1 MTYFE
6 KIEIENFAEIKI
18 AGVCSMEAGTS
29 FGGFGAIIS
38 QNGIEGNI
46 FGGSSLTTKNQME
59 LMACIQALESLSQ
72 KSSVIIRTNSI
83 YLIEGITKWIN
94 GWKKNGW
101 ITKSGKHVKNKTF
114 WIELEKVA
122 SKHQITWK
130 LIFDQGKLAVELAE
144 KAKEAEKI
152 KFKQSLNKK

>member
-18 AGVCSMEAGTS
+18 AGVCSIDAGTS

-38 QNGIEGNI
+38 ENGIERNI

-83 YLIEGITKWIN
+83 YIIEGITRWIN

-101 ITKSGKHVKNKTF
+101 ITKNGEHVKNKTF
-114 WIELEKVA
+114 WIELDKVA
-122 SKHQITWK
+122 SKHQISWK
-130 LIFDQGKLAVELAE
+130 LIFDQSKLVFELAE

-152 KFKQSLNKK
+152 KFKQSLIKK

>member
-38 QNGIEGNI
+38 ENGIERNI
-46 FGGSSLTTKNQME
+46 FGGSSLATKNQME

-83 YLIEGITKWIN
+83 YIIDGITRWIN

-101 ITKSGKHVKNKTF
+101 ITKSGEHVKNKTF

-122 SKHQITWK
+122 SKHQISWK

-144 KAKEAEKI
+144 QAKEWEKI
-152 KFKQSLNKK
+152 KFKQSLIKK

>member
-38 QNGIEGNI
+38 QNGNESNI
-46 FGGSSLTTKNQME
+46 FGGSSLATKNQME

-83 YLIEGITKWIN
+83 YLIEGITRWIN

-101 ITKSGKHVKNKTF
+101 ITKSGEHVKNKTF

-130 LIFDQGKLAVELAE
+130 LNFNEDKLAIELAE

-152 KFKQSLNKK
+152 KYKQSLTKK

>member
-1 MTYFE
+1 
-6 KIEIENFAEIKI
+6 
-18 AGVCSMEAGTS
+18 MEAGTS
-29 FGGFGAIIS
+29 FGGFGAIICE
-38 QNGIEGNI
+38 NGIERNI
-46 FGGSSLTTKNQME
+46 FGGSSLATKNQME

-101 ITKSGKHVKNKTF
+101 ITKSGEHVKNKTF

-130 LIFDQGKLAVELAE
+130 LNFNEDKFTVELAE

>member
-38 QNGIEGNI
+38 ENGIERNI
-46 FGGSSLTTKNQME
+46 FGGSSLATKNQME

-83 YLIEGITKWIN
+83 YLIENLSFFLFGE
-94 GWKKNGW
+94 
-101 ITKSGKHVKNKTF
+101 S
-114 WIELEKVA
+114 
-122 SKHQITWK
+122 S
-130 LIFDQGKLAVELAE
+130 
-144 KAKEAEKI
+144 
-152 KFKQSLNKK
+152 SLF

>member
-18 AGVCSMEAGTS
+18 AGVCSIDAGTS

-38 QNGIEGNI
+38 ENGIERNI
-46 FGGSSLTTKNQME
+46 FGGHALTTKNQME
-59 LMACIQALESLSQ
+59 LLACIRALDSLSQ
-72 KSSVIIRTNSI
+72 KSKVIVRTNSI
-83 YLIEGITKWIN
+83 YLIDGITRYIN
-94 GWKKNGW
+94 LWKKNGW
-101 ITKSGKHVKNKTF
+101 ITKSGEHVKNKTF

-130 LIFDQGKLAVELAE
+130 LIFDQGKLAFELADQ
-144 KAKEAEKI
+144 AKEWEKI
-152 KFKQSLNKK
+152 KYKQSLTKK

>member
-38 QNGIEGNI
+38 QNGNESNI

-72 KSSVIIRTNSI
+72 KSSVIICTNSI
-83 YLIEGITKWIN
+83 YIIDGITRWIN

-101 ITKSGKHVKNKTF
+101 ITKSGEHVKNKTF

-130 LIFDQGKLAVELAE
+130 LIFDQGKLAFELAE

-152 KFKQSLNKK
+152 EFKQSLIKK

>member
-6 KIEIENFAEIKI
+6 KIEIENFAEIRI
-18 AGVCSMEAGTS
+18 AGVCSIEAGTS

-38 QNGIEGNI
+38 ENGIERNI
-46 FGGSSLTTKNQME
+46 FGGSSLTTKNQMQ

-83 YLIEGITKWIN
+83 YIIEGITRWIN

-101 ITKSGKHVKNKTF
+101 ITKSGEHVKNKTF

-122 SKHQITWK
+122 SKHQISWK
-130 LIFDQGKLAVELAE
+130 LIFDQGKLAFELAE
-144 KAKEAEKI
+144 QAKDWEKI
-152 KFKQSLNKK
+152 KYKQSLTKK

>member
-38 QNGIEGNI
+38 ENGIERNI

-72 KSSVIIRTNSI
+72 KSNVIIRTNSI
-83 YLIEGITKWIN
+83 YLIEGITRWIN

-101 ITKSGKHVKNKTF
+101 ITKSGEHVKNKTF

-130 LIFDQGKLAVELAE
+130 LIFDQGKLAFELAE

-152 KFKQSLNKK
+152 KFKQSLIKK

>member
-38 QNGIEGNI
+38 QNGNESNI

-83 YLIEGITKWIN
+83 YIIDGITRWIN

-101 ITKSGKHVKNKTF
+101 ITKNGEHVKNKTF

-122 SKHQITWK
+122 SKHQINWK
-130 LIFDQGKLAVELAE
+130 LVFDQNKLALELAE
-144 KAKEAEKI
+144 KGKENEKI
-152 KFKQSLNKK
+152 EYKEFLSKK